1 MAQIYKNSEG
11 KYYKLPENHP
21 IVSLIYILLLVVV
34 GTMIFSL
41 LAFGVGAAIYG
52 PSIMTKLSD
61 ILAGNNPSEIN
72 FLKIFQIIASIG
84 TFIVPCYLLTLIESK
99 RTTYFNFSLP
109 SPKRLLW
116 LSIVVMLIS
125 LPLLE
130 LSILVNLKMQLPEF
144 LSGLETW
151 MKEKEMEMEK
161 VTLLLINTTTYS
173 GLAINL
179 FMIAILPGIGEELLF
194 RGVLQNIFTRWVR
207 NPHFAIWIVAILFS
221 AIHVQF
227 YGFLPRMLMGALFGY
242 LYYWG
247 KSIWLPILAH
257 FANNAYAVISSFI
270 LLKQGKSIEEINQ
283 ASSSSWFIY
292 VLSFIG
298 TAIII
303 YYFWQIAQRKNN
315 LIPTD

>member
-21 IVSLIYILLLVVV
+21 IVSLIYILLLVVA

-41 LAFGVGAAIYG
+41 LAFGVGAALYG
-52 PSIMTKLSD
+52 PSIMTKLSG
-61 ILAGNNPSEIN
+61 ILTGNDPSEIN
-72 FLKIFQIIASIG
+72 FIKLFQIIASIG

-109 SPKRLLW
+109 APKRLLW
-116 LSIVVMLIS
+116 LSIVVMLVA

-130 LSILVNLKMQLPEF
+130 LSILINLKMQLPEF

-151 MKEKEMEMEK
+151 MREKEMEMEK
-161 VTLLLINTTTYS
+161 MTLLLINTITYS

-194 RGVLQNIFTRWVR
+194 RGVLQNIFTRWIR

-247 KSIWLPILAH
+247 KSIWLPIVAH
-257 FANNAYAVISSFI
+257 FANNAYAVISAFVF
-270 LLKQGKSIEEINQ
+270 LKQGKSIEEINE

-303 YYFWQIAQRKNN
+303 HYFWQIAQRNN
-315 LIPTD
+315 KSVLTE